1 MIHKNKWDGIFE
13 GEWKKGINY
22 GGIRIIYGNLYT
34 ESFSERKI
42 GRKAGR
48 FCDAKGNEF
57 GRIDNEGNFYDEKGN
72 LKGKVIIDGWYDN
85 DYNKK
90 GKILFDGKIIDE
102 NNNII
107 GRYEKD

>member
-1 MIHKNKWDGIFE
+1 MKEISMMK
-13 GEWKKGINY
+13 
-22 GGIRIIYGNLYT
+22 
-34 ESFSERKI
+34 
-42 GRKAGR
+42 
-48 FCDAKGNEF
+48 
-57 GRIDNEGNFYDEKGN
+57 KGN